1 MPYILVRAER
11 NVIVFKLKSV
21 MKISCQESFFLACL
35 LIVTKYCMLLF
46 FPMSHVFDFAF
57 VAQVVAIIVGSDH
70 NDDDELFLWYG

>member
-35 LIVTKYCMLLF
+35 LIVAKYCMLLF

-70 NDDDELFLWYG
+70 DDDDELFLWYG